1 MPFSIKRNNDGGLIV
16 KATGDISFD
25 DLSQFKA
32 SLYQSS
38 SDVINTH
45 YQILNYT
52 DVTELDLSH
61 EDIWQIALQDKA
73 ALQVNP
79 HMLIAIVSNKD
90 VIYGL
95 SRMWSAYTETSPLN
109 TGVYRD
115 IEAAQEWIMQR
126 QIAQAL
132 SIR

>member
-1 MPFSIKRNNDGGLIV
+1 MTIT
-16 KATGDISFD
+16 AT
-25 DLSQFKA
+25 
-32 SLYQSS
+32 
-38 SDVINTH
+38 DVINVNDLKNIKDSLYTDNHSIKNIH
-45 YQILNYT
+45 YQILDYRQAQ
-52 DVTELDLSH
+52 DLDLSH

-73 ALQVNP
+73 ALQINS
-79 HMLIAIVSNKD
+79 HMLIAVVCTKD

-109 TGVYRD
+109 TGVFRD
-115 IEAAQEWIMQR
+115 FEAAQDWVMQR

>member
-1 MPFSIKRNNDGGLIV
+1 MPFSIKRNNDGGLNA
-16 KATGDISFD
+16 KATGIISFNEI
-25 DLSQFKA
+25 QHFKA
-32 SLYQSS
+32 SLYQSA
-38 SDVINTH
+38 SDVKNIH
-45 YQILNYT
+45 YQILDYT
-52 DVTELDLSH
+52 EVAELDLTH

-73 ALQVNP
+73 ALQLNP

-95 SRMWSAYTETSPLN
+95 SRMWSAYTETAPLN
-109 TGVYRD
+109 TGVYRNMD
-115 IEAAQEWIMQR
+115 AAQEWIMQR

>member
-1 MPFSIKRNNDGGLIV
+1 MPFSIKRNNDGGLIAS
-16 KATGDISFD
+16 ATGVITYSDIA
-25 DLSQFKA
+25 LLKA
-32 SLYQSS
+32 SLYQSAT
-38 SDVINTH
+38 DVKNTH
-45 YQILNYT
+45 YQILDYSN
-52 DVTELDLSH
+52 VSELDLSH

-109 TGVYRD
+109 TGVYRNID
-115 IEAAQEWIMQR
+115 AAQEWIMQR

>member
-1 MPFSIKRNNDGGLIV
+1 MPFSTKRNNDGGLIA
-16 KATGDISFD
+16 KATGIISYQ
-25 DLSQFKA
+25 DLAQFKA
-32 SLYQSS
+32 SLYQTAT
-38 SDVINTH
+38 DVKNIH
-45 YQILNYT
+45 YQILDYT
-52 DVTELDLSH
+52 PVTELDLSH
-61 EDIWQIALQDKA
+61 EDIWQIALKDKA
-73 ALQVNP
+73 ALQINP

-109 TGVYRD
+109 TGVFRD
-115 IEAAQEWIMQR
+115 FSAADEWIMQR